1 MPLTLPDG
9 LQRTKAN
16 GADHRYLWVGSS
28 TRVALLHTLRRRLDI
43 FGPLL
48 QHLDAERE
56 ASARAI
62 RASRT
67 ATLTHNGHFSCLER
81 PREGAQLIREPA

>member
-9 LQRTKAN
+9 LHRTKAN
-16 GADHRYLWVGSS
+16 RADLRYLWVGSS
-28 TRVALLHTLRRRLDI
+28 TRVVLLHTLRRRLDI

-56 ASARAI
+56 ANAPAI
-62 RASRT
+62 HAART
-67 ATLTHNGHFSCLER
+67 ATLTHSGHFSCLER
-81 PREGAQLIREPA
+81 PREGAQLIHELA